1 MISLSN
7 ILKKASTIIPTE
19 PFEYRVLQ
27 SHSTNAIGNITP
39 NYTEWKPANGQV
51 QPGLTFS
58 FNARGVSNPGEIA
71 KQLGIDMSKEI
82 ITVYAPD
89 LNLRNV
95 HDQDQPDQIR
105 YHGKVYNIWSI
116 SNWFEYNGWK
126 SLICVED
133 TRERTKV

>member
-1 MISLSN
+1 MNAIGNL
-7 ILKKASTIIPTE
+7 LRRASRIIPTE
-19 PFEYRVLQ
+19 PFEYRTLS
-27 SHSTNAIGNITP
+27 SHETNKIGNIVP
-39 NYTEWKPANGQV
+39 VYSQWMKANGNI

-58 FNARGVSNPGEIA
+58 FNARGVSNPGLIA
-71 KQLGIDMSKEI
+71 KQLGIDQSKEI
-82 ITVYAPD
+82 VTVYAYG

-116 SNWFEYNGWK
+116 SNWYEYDGWK

-133 TRERTKV
+133 VRERSST